1 LICTGLYKWKELIVI
16 FTDIFTGVPA
26 ILATVAGF
34 LISGYVISRFKP
46 RASLVLGWNVFVGCV
61 YIAGEILFIFLGC
74 TDNGLQGFQP
84 STQE

>member
-1 LICTGLYKWKELIVI
+1 M
-16 FTDIFTGVPA
+16 FTGVPA

-46 RASLVLGWNVFVGCV
+46 RTSLVLGWNVFVGCV

-74 TDNGLQGFQP
+74 ADNGLQGYH
-84 STQE
+84 STGEG

>member
-1 LICTGLYKWKELIVI
+1 MNII
-16 FTDIFTGVPA
+16 TGVPA

-84 STQE
+84 STAE

>member
-1 LICTGLYKWKELIVI
+1 
-16 FTDIFTGVPA
+16 VPA

-34 LISGYVISRFKP
+34 LVSGYVMSRFKP

-74 TDNGLQGFQP
+74 EDNGLYGIQ
-84 STQE
+84 STRTE